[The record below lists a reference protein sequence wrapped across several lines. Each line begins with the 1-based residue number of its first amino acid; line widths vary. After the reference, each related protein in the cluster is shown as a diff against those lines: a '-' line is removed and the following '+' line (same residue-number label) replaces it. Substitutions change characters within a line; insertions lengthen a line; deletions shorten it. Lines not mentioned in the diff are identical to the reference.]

1 MESITRI
8 FETPSSHFYLFGPR
22 GTGKSTW
29 VKNVYPDALFF
40 DLLQPKQERTFRAHP
55 ERLAER
61 VKGTNPTTCVIDEV
75 QKVPELLDVVHDL
88 IEDEEVQSTFILTGS
103 SARKL
108 RRGGVNLMA
117 GRAVRRTF
125 HPFMACELE
134 DLFQL
139 DRALELGMVPL
150 VWDADDPEDVLN
162 GYIDLYLREEVK
174 AEGLVRNLGDFTR
187 FLEAVSFSHG
197 QVLNV
202 SNVARECEVN
212 RKTVEGYIEI
222 LEDLLLAYK
231 IPTFRKRAKRK
242 MTKHPKFYLFDTGIF
257 RSLRPSGPLDRPEE
271 MEGPA
276 LEGLVAQHL
285 RAWIAY
291 RNENEELFFWRTRE
305 GSEVDFVIYGDKG
318 LWAIEVKRSST
329 IQRADLRHLKTF
341 LEDYPESEAFFLYGG
356 SEKRLIDDVLCL
368 PVDTFLQQLHPKN
381 TSPYEGN

>member
-1 MESITRI
+1 MESLTRI
-8 FETPSSHFYLFGPR
+8 ITPPPSHFYLFGPR

-29 VKNVYPDALFF
+29 VNTVYPDALVI
-40 DLLQPKQERTFRAHP
+40 DLLQPEQERTFQAHP

-61 VKGTNPTTCVIDEV
+61 VRGTNPETCVVDEV

-88 IEDEEVQSTFILTGS
+88 IEDENVRSTFVLTGS

-117 GRAVRRTF
+117 GRAVKRTM
-125 HPFMACELE
+125 HPFMAYELG
-134 DLFQL
+134 
-139 DRALELGMVPL
+139 DRFSLEQGLELGMVPL
-150 VWDADDPEDVLN
+150 VWDAEDPNDVLN
-162 GYIDLYLREEVK
+162 SYVDLYLREEVK
-174 AEGLVRNLGDFTR
+174 AEGLVRNLGDFSR

-242 MTKHPKFYLFDTGIF
+242 MTKHPKLYLFDAGIF

-291 RNENEELFFWRTRE
+291 RNKGEELFFWRTRE
-305 GSEVDFVIYGDKG
+305 GSEVDFVIYGEEG

-329 IQRADLRHLKTF
+329 LNRNDLRHLKTF
-341 LEDYPESEAFFLYGG
+341 LGDYPEAQGYFLYGG
-356 SEKRLIDDVLCL
+356 DEQRLVDDVLCL
-368 PVDTFLQQLHPKN
+368 SVEKFLNQLHPSSA
-381 TSPYEGN
+381 SPYEQ